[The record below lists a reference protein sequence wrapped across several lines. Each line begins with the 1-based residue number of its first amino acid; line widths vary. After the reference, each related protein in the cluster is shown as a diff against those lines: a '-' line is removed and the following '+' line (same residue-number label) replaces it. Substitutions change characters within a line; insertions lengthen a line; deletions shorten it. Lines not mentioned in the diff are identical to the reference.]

1 MKASRHQ
8 GIQAS
13 SGYTIDGVTYVAGRS
28 GGRSAGD
35 RAAGGLRL
43 VSRREDEID
52 ETLSWAEALAEIGCR
67 GRSKDTFKR
76 ITTEGAVSGGERIV
90 LATVPRPGGHRVTRA
105 AIAAFIT
112 AFEAA
117 AKRGRRGAVTQCGPN
132 QHGGRLDVRG

>member
-8 GIQAS
+8 GVQAAT
-13 SGYTIDGVTYVAGRS
+13 GYTIDGVTYVA
-28 GGRSAGD
+28 GRSAGD

-43 VSRREDEID
+43 VGGGVERD
-52 ETLSWAEALAEIGCR
+52 ETLSWSEALAEIGCR

-105 AIAAFIT
+105 AIAAFIA
-112 AFEAA
+112 AFESA
-117 AKRGRRGAVTQCGPN
+117 AKRGRRGSMTQCGAN